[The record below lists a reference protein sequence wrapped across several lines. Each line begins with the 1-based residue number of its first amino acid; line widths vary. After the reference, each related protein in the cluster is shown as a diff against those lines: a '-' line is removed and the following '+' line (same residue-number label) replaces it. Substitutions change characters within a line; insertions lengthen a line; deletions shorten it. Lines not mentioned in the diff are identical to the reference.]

1 MHPARPFFVPVFASI
16 LLAFFALAQSR
27 LVAAAPTCPQETNDP
42 YGLNCTYNQ
51 ATGQPAPDT
60 KPSIAEAL
68 GSVLNWLFGILGF
81 IFLMLIVWGGI
92 AWMTAGGNEE
102 RVNKAKIMINAAI
115 AGLVVVFISF
125 ALAEAI
131 IGALGVATGT

>member
-1 MHPARPFFVPVFASI
+1 MHTARPFLGPVFATV
-16 LLAFFALAQSR
+16 LLACLALAQFR
-27 LVAAAPTCPQETNDP
+27 LAAAAPTCNANDP

-51 ATGQPAPDT
+51 ATGQSAPET
-60 KPSIAEAL
+60 TPSIADAF
-68 GSVLNWLFGILGF
+68 GSVLNWLFTILGF
-81 IFLMLIVWGGI
+81 IFLMLIIWGGI
-92 AWMTAGGNEE
+92 SWMTAGGNEE